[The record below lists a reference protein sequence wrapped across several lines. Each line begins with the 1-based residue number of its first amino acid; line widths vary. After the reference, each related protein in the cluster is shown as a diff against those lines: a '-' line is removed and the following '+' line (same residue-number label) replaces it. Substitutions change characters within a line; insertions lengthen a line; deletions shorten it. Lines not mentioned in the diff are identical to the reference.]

1 MEFGTVGFSEPSLI
15 WYFRSGVKS
24 FVTPLNSRRAAD
36 FMTQAGPR
44 FVIVP
49 TSLATTLFPNNPGD
63 WKTFSTRG
71 FNVAKGEQVDL
82 TLVLKPD

>member
-1 MEFGTVGFSEPSLI
+1 
-15 WYFRSGVKS
+15 
-24 FVTPLNSRRAAD
+24 
-36 FMTQAGPR
+36 MTQAGPR